1 MKKKIQKLRAKL
13 DEITKTLINLI
24 AKRKKLVLKLAEL
37 KRKNKLPILDR
48 KREREILKEV
58 EKMAKKRELDPV
70 LLKKIIKLL
79 IEDAKKIQKEN
90 LGH

>member
-58 EKMAKKRELDPV
+58 EKMAEKKKLDPV